1 MLRAFRL
8 PHLLCLYGH
17 AREHIEFTRVMQT
30 TNGLLR
36 ATAAELQSGLP
47 CRAPE
52 ITLPDA
58 VAVRPGC

>member
-8 PHLLCLYGH
+8 PDLLCLYGH

-36 ATAAELQSGLP
+36 ATAAEL
-47 CRAPE
+47 
-52 ITLPDA
+52 
-58 VAVRPGC
+58 